1 MKACS
6 YGHWCTFHPVAM
18 SRLLA
23 SSLGVVCPTCDVLG
37 PPGSLRCEAC
47 GTPFVQ
53 GLAAP
58 RPPPAPEEAPPA
70 PVQPAAVVQEPPAP
84 APPAA
89 PSAQRAAPP
98 TAPVAS
104 RFILGVVSGPGRGQ
118 RFRLM
123 ANGCTIGRS
132 RGAILF
138 PDDVHVSAHHAA
150 FRIKEGQ
157 LTVKDEA
164 SVSGVF
170 ATIRA
175 PEVVPPGGTF
185 VIGQRLLRFQGLL
198 TPPTPDPK
206 KPRVYGVPLPP
217 QGVMWALEELLV
229 GGRPGRAVAT
239 AQPLLTLGLAGC
251 DVNFPGEPGLA
262 PRHCELTASSRGGLL
277 RDLSAGLGT
286 FIRIGPQERLL
297 QAGDRVRIGDQ
308 VLLVEVT

>member
-1 MKACS
+1 MKACTD
-6 YGHWCTFHPVAM
+6 GHWCTFPGRRM

-23 SSLGVVCPTCDVLG
+23 SSLGVVCPSCDVLG

-47 GTPFVQ
+47 GTPFVA
-53 GLAAP
+53 GLA
-58 RPPPAPEEAPPA
+58 
-70 PVQPAAVVQEPPAP
+70 PPAP
-84 APPAA
+84 APAAPEKPPEAIPAPAQELPAPPPASVTATQRPAA
-89 PSAQRAAPP
+89 P

-104 RFILGVVSGPGRGQ
+104 RYILGLVSGPARGQ

-123 ANGCTIGRS
+123 ANGCTVGRS

-150 FRIKEGQ
+150 FRIKDGQ

-170 ATIRA
+170 ASIRD
-175 PEVVPPGGTF
+175 PELLRPGGMF
-185 VIGQRLLRFQGLL
+185 VIGQRLLRFGGLL
-198 TPPTPDPK
+198 SIPALEPG
-206 KPRVYGVPLPP
+206 KPRAYGVPLPP
-217 QGVMWALEELLV
+217 QGVLWALEELLS

-251 DVNFPGEPGLA
+251 DVNFPGESGLA
-262 PRHCELTASSRGGLL
+262 PRHCELTASARGGLL

-286 FIRIGPQERLL
+286 FVRIGPQERVL
-297 QAGDRVRIGDQ
+297 QAGDRVRIGEQ
-308 VLLVEVT
+308 VLLVEVA